1 MKLPRSVNGGSLAKS
16 LQKFGYRA
24 TRQTGSH
31 IRLTCD
37 VPNQH
42 HITIPNHDPIRAGT
56 LSAIL
61 SDVASRL
68 KMPKENLVR
77 QLFG

>member
-1 MKLPRSVNGGSLAKS
+1 MKLPRAVNGASLAKS
-16 LQKFGYRA
+16 FRRLGYQV

-31 IRLTCD
+31 IRLTCNA
-37 VPNQH
+37 PSQH

-61 SDVASRL
+61 VDVALHL
-68 KMPKENLVR
+68 KVSKEDLIR
-77 QLFG
+77 QLFE